1 VPGRPGTLGGIVLSS
16 EVAGRNTARSSR
28 PGGSRLPRLRHLPVP
43 LLAMAGLLIV
53 GAAVAAPLQGAV
65 GVAGVAAGV
74 GLVAVSYVLSS
85 LAIAWADRV
94 NPRLV
99 LPVGL
104 TVYVVKFLF
113 LGMFMLALN
122 ATGWLGLAPM
132 GLAIVAAALT
142 WSAAQAAWTWHAKIP
157 YVEPAVEPSAA
168 PTTNR

>member
-1 VPGRPGTLGGIVLSS
+1 MLTS
-16 EVAGRNTARSSR
+16 EVAGRNTARLSG

-43 LLAMAGLLIV
+43 LLAMAGLLVV
-53 GAAVAAPLQGAV
+53 GAAIAAPLRGAI

-113 LGMFMLALN
+113 LGAFMIALN

-157 YVEPAVEPSAA
+157 YVEPVADPSAA
-168 PTTNR
+168 PTANR